1 MHAPP
6 QLLLSGISVLHLIF
20 HAYDGTNNASDD
32 PGGEIKYI
40 IVKTRE
46 HFHKNRMDYGQCRR
60 ITRLEI
66 CYSTLEDACKLI
78 KRILLI
84 ELIKAVG

>member
-1 MHAPP
+1 MIDA
-6 QLLLSGISVLHLIF
+6 
-20 HAYDGTNNASDD
+20 TNASDD
-32 PGGEIKYI
+32 PGGEIKYSSTLS
-40 IVKTRE
+40 KPE
-46 HFHKNRMDYGQCRR
+46 KYNACSQKLMDGRQCRR

>member
-1 MHAPP
+1 MLSRPPFGVPAMHAPP

-46 HFHKNRMDYGQCRR
+46 HFHKIGWTTDCA
-60 ITRLEI
+60 
-66 CYSTLEDACKLI
+66 DASRVWRFVI
-78 KRILLI
+78 VLL
-84 ELIKAVG
+84 KMHAN